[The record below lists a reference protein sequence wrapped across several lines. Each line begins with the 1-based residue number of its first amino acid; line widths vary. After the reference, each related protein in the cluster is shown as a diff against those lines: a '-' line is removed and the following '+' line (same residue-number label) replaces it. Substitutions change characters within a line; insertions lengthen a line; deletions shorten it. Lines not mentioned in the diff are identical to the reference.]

1 MVGNVLNVKVV
12 REIKNNFKT
21 YLSVILI
28 AALAVTLFTG
38 ILANYQNFNDRLEY
52 IYQEANM
59 CDGIVMTK
67 SRNEELEAYLSEQEI
82 FYEKRIYLPTK
93 SGNENI
99 YLVTFEE
106 KSTLNH
112 PFKTSVEGDITEDMV
127 LVDSNFLKR
136 NQLEIGDTFEASL
149 PIYDLKINL
158 KISGTMTHPESLE
171 NSTYNPSFI
180 QVGYQALKTSIL
192 DAFSSPF
199 VTEELIESVLRDYF
213 NQYLIEGDEAVFSSI
228 KEKFED
234 SDNFVYSLKRSELP
248 SNMTVDADVTQAK
261 QLIYI
266 FPVIFYLVA
275 ILIILTSISQ
285 LIHRESKNIGI
296 LKALGF
302 SKGEILFHYMKI
314 FMVLGCIGSMIGILL
329 GPLIV
334 PSVMGKKYNI
344 LYQLPTISLPFFRVE
359 YLISVGILLII
370 TAFTSFFACYEAMNQ
385 VPATSLRG
393 ENSVKMKISFL
404 NRFSFM
410 KKMPLSILMAFRNM
424 KRKISRTLMVILGV
438 LGCSALLV
446 CGFGIEDTINY
457 GLDLELD
464 ELIPY
469 DVSVTYQ
476 GEASIEEELK
486 SIEGVELVDE
496 YAKYSISVSKEHLIS
511 SYLFLL
517 PEEAKIFKPAYGVEG
532 CILSSKVAEEI
543 GAQAGDEIQFM
554 FQNKA
559 FLVEVTSVQ
568 DFCISQGVFLSKAF
582 TEEIEFKPT
591 AAWIKTTDE
600 GLNDQVA
607 SVISSM
613 DHVLSTLTIAEMR
626 VRADDVIS
634 SIKVM
639 TWTIK
644 IFAILLAVVVL
655 YNLALLNFKERTKDI
670 ATLKV
675 LGFSKFEVASSF
687 IIEIITLTFIG
698 ALIGLCFGYPLLVAV
713 LSINENPLLSYIYHI
728 NPLSYGLTVL
738 ITCGTSLFINL
749 FFAFLTNKV
758 QMVESLKS
766 VE

>member
-1 MVGNVLNVKVV
+1 MVGNVLNVKVL

-38 ILANYQNFNDRLEY
+38 ILANYQNFNDRLEH

-67 SRNEELEAYLSEQEI
+67 NRNEELEAYLEEKDI
-82 FYEKRIYLPTK
+82 FFEKRIYIPTK

-99 YLVTFEE
+99 YLVTFDQT
-106 KSTLNH
+106 STLNR
-112 PFKTSVEGDITEDMV
+112 PFRTSIEGDITEDMV

-136 NQLEIGDTFEASL
+136 NQLEIGDTFAAAL
-149 PIYDLKINL
+149 PLYNLTITL
-158 KISGTMTHPESLE
+158 KISGIMTHPESLE

-180 QVGYQALKTSIL
+180 QVGYQALKSSIL
-192 DAFSSPF
+192 DAFHQPF
-199 VTEELIESVLRDYF
+199 ITEELVDNFLIGAN
-213 NQYLIEGDEAVFSSI
+213 NQYLIRGEEAVFSSI
-228 KEKFED
+228 KDKFED
-234 SDNFVYSLKRSELP
+234 RDNFVYSLKRSELP

-275 ILIILTSISQ
+275 VLIILTSISQ

-314 FMVLGCIGSMIGILL
+314 FMVLGLLGSILGMIL

-334 PSVMGKKYNI
+334 PTVMGKKYNI
-344 LYQLPTISLPFFRVE
+344 LYQLPEISLPFFRVE
-359 YLISVGILLII
+359 YLISVGILLVI
-370 TAFTSFFACYEAMNQ
+370 TALTSIFACYEAMNQ
-385 VPATSLRG
+385 VPASSLRG
-393 ENSVKMKISFL
+393 ENSVRMKVSFL

-410 KKMPLSILMAFRNM
+410 KKIPLSILMAFRNM
-424 KRKISRTLMVILGV
+424 KRKISRTLMVVLGV

-457 GLDLELD
+457 GVGLELD
-464 ELIPY
+464 HLIPY

-476 GEASIEEELK
+476 NSKSIEEQVKNL
-486 SIEGVELVDE
+486 EGVALVDE
-496 YAKYSISVSKEHLIS
+496 YAKYSVNVSKDHLIS

-517 PEEAKIFKPAYGVEG
+517 PEEAKVFTPSYGRED
-532 CILSSKVAEEI
+532 CIISSKVAEEI
-543 GAQAGDEIQFM
+543 NAQLGDEISFI
-554 FQNKA
+554 FQNQTYAVK
-559 FLVEVTSVQ
+559 VTSIQ
-568 DFCISQGVFLSKAF
+568 DFCISQGVFLSRAF
-582 TEEIEFKPT
+582 TDAIEFHPT
-591 AAWIKTTDE
+591 GAWIKTTNAE
-600 GLNDQVA
+600 LNDQVA
-607 SVISSM
+607 EEITSI
-613 DHVLSTLTIAEMR
+613 DGVLSTLTISQMRERAE
-626 VRADDVIS
+626 DVIS

-644 IFAILLAVVVL
+644 IFAILLAIVVL

-675 LGFSKFEVASSF
+675 LGFSKFEVAASF
-687 IIEIITLTFIG
+687 IIEIITLTFLG
-698 ALIGLCFGYPLLVAV
+698 ALVGLCFGYPLLVAV

-728 NPLSYGLTVL
+728 NPISYGLTIL

>member
-149 PIYDLKINL
+149 PLYDLKINL

-334 PSVMGKKYNI
+334 PSVMGKNI
-344 LYQLPTISLPFFRVE
+344 IYYI
-359 YLISVGILLII
+359 
-370 TAFTSFFACYEAMNQ
+370 N
-385 VPATSLRG
+385 SLRYPYH
-393 ENSVKMKISFL
+393 FL
-404 NRFSFM
+404 DWN
-410 KKMPLSILMAFRNM
+410 I
-424 KRKISRTLMVILGV
+424 
-438 LGCSALLV
+438 
-446 CGFGIEDTINY
+446 
-457 GLDLELD
+457 
-464 ELIPY
+464 
-469 DVSVTYQ
+469 
-476 GEASIEEELK
+476 
-486 SIEGVELVDE
+486 
-496 YAKYSISVSKEHLIS
+496 
-511 SYLFLL
+511 
-517 PEEAKIFKPAYGVEG
+517 
-532 CILSSKVAEEI
+532 
-543 GAQAGDEIQFM
+543 
-554 FQNKA
+554 
-559 FLVEVTSVQ
+559 
-568 DFCISQGVFLSKAF
+568 
-582 TEEIEFKPT
+582 
-591 AAWIKTTDE
+591 
-600 GLNDQVA
+600 
-607 SVISSM
+607 
-613 DHVLSTLTIAEMR
+613 
-626 VRADDVIS
+626 
-634 SIKVM
+634 
-639 TWTIK
+639 
-644 IFAILLAVVVL
+644 
-655 YNLALLNFKERTKDI
+655 
-670 ATLKV
+670 
-675 LGFSKFEVASSF
+675 
-687 IIEIITLTFIG
+687 
-698 ALIGLCFGYPLLVAV
+698 
-713 LSINENPLLSYIYHI
+713 
-728 NPLSYGLTVL
+728 
-738 ITCGTSLFINL
+738 
-749 FFAFLTNKV
+749 
-758 QMVESLKS
+758 
-766 VE
+766 